1 MSSGSSF
8 TTNRYKRKPQGTGP
22 GVPAPP
28 APALPAQLCVA
39 REGEERSS
47 GRGGAGGMGGGSR
60 GVGEPRLPRAPQ
72 CGDFYCGAP
81 ALRTH
86 ARTQG
91 RPASALPGTGRGQGA
106 EAAG

>member
-1 MSSGSSF
+1 
-8 TTNRYKRKPQGTGP
+8 
-22 GVPAPP
+22 
-28 APALPAQLCVA
+28 
-39 REGEERSS
+39 
-47 GRGGAGGMGGGSR
+47 MGGGRR

-106 EAAG
+106 EIGSEDV